1 MCGWVTFF
9 KYSFLR
15 NRLQRI
21 TLKFSVKMRSAV
33 VFGFMESVCL
43 KGEVEFFLFYANE
56 AKCNQK
62 DPLI

>member
-1 MCGWVTFF
+1 M
-9 KYSFLR
+9 
-15 NRLQRI
+15 
-21 TLKFSVKMRSAV
+21 